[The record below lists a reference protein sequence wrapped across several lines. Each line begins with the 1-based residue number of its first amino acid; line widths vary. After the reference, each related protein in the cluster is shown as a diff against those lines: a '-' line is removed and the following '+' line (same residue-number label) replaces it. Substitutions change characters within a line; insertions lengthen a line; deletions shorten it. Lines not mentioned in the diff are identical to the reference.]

1 MKHHRPYT
9 GSVDHY
15 AGLLR
20 SGADGLHL
28 EACGLARRMWSED
41 QAAELVK
48 SWLPHMRESIARA
61 QRAVAEIEATIIT
74 VEEEQDAAKEAI
86 SRDAA

>member
-1 MKHHRPYT
+1 
-9 GSVDHY
+9 
-15 AGLLR
+15 
-20 SGADGLHL
+20 
-28 EACGLARRMWSED
+28 MWSED

-48 SWLPHMRESIARA
+48 SGLPHMRESIARA